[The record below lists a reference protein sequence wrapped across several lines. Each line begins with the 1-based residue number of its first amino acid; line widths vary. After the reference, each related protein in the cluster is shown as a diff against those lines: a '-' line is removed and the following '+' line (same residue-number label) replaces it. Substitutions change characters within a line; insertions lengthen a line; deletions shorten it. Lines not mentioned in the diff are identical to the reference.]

1 MLTKRNAHKAKIT
14 SLVLSTPGLRSAA
27 VFAIRTRTAIVFASL
42 YSARM
47 FSWLLRSREH
57 TNITFDLTD
66 NNRLQMAAFVSHI
79 SGKSFDDVI
88 KYFSE
93 LEGDQRLNKHIK
105 QCIEKNRLRFK
116 MDDQVRWG
124 KRLGWYAFVR
134 AVKPNVVVETG
145 VDKGLGALAITAAL
159 RRNALEGRPGQYYG
173 TDINPSAGALFG
185 APYNVHG
192 EILFGDSIVSLK
204 KLTQP
209 IDLFI
214 NDSDHS
220 AEYEEAEYEVI
231 ADKLSDHGI
240 ILGDNCHVTDR
251 LLMFSMR
258 HGRGFLFFAERPKDH
273 WYPGGGIGAS
283 FNWKAS

>member
-1 MLTKRNAHKAKIT
+1 
-14 SLVLSTPGLRSAA
+14 
-27 VFAIRTRTAIVFASL
+27 
-42 YSARM
+42 M
-47 FSWLLRSREH
+47 FSWLFRSREH
-57 TNITFDLTD
+57 TNYTFDLTE
-66 NNRLQMAAFVSHI
+66 NNRLQLASFVSHI
-79 SGKSFDDVI
+79 SGNSFDDVI

-93 LEGDQRLNKHIK
+93 LEGDQELNKYIIR
-105 QCIEKNRLRFK
+105 CIRENQLGFK

-134 AVKPNVVVETG
+134 ALKPNVVVETG

-159 RRNALEGRPGQYYG
+159 RRNALEGRSGTYYG
-173 TDINPSAGALFG
+173 TDINPRAGALFG
-185 APYNVHG
+185 APYNEQG
-192 EILFGDSIVSLK
+192 EILFGDSIESLK

-220 AEYEEAEYEVI
+220 SEYEEAEYEVI
-231 ADKLSDHGI
+231 SDKLSGQAI

-251 LLMFSMR
+251 LLKFSKCR
-258 HGRGFLFFAERPKDH
+258 GRAFLFFAERPKDH

-283 FNWKAS
+283 FNCKASSI